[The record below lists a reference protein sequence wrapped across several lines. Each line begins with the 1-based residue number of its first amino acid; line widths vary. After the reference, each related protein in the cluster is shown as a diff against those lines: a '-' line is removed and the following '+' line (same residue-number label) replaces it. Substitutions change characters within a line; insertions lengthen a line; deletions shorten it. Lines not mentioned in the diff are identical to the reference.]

1 MFIMLEASA
10 GFQSAL
16 CSSRAGARTHTASVL
31 NHELSIFKPLTAKGL
46 ALWIEAGADEWMV
59 DFGGIVV
66 GGCANPCA
74 FSAHET

>member
-1 MFIMLEASA
+1 MPCVPPGQEP
-10 GFQSAL
+10 GPTQP
-16 CSSRAGARTHTASVL
+16 VL

-74 FSAHET
+74 FSAHETQ